1 MASTYK
7 QFLAS
12 PNSSLLAE
20 GATLHYITTT
30 TSVRGATDIIKHY
43 STLRKQV
50 NKTGEEILEVIDG
63 KNVVAF
69 QIKTSLTFVTSG
81 GPYLPGLDDNFL
93 ADLDVALPIV
103 RHGSLTPRLPP
114 LCLDSFP
121 FCGDA
126 CDTHLVY
133 PLV

>member
-1 MASTYK
+1 MASTYQ

-30 TSVRGATDIIKHY
+30 TTVRGATEIIKHFT
-43 STLRKQV
+43 TLRNQV
-50 NKTGEEILEVIDG
+50 NKSGEQILETIDG

-69 QIKTSLTFVTSG
+69 QIKTSLTFITSG

-93 ADLDVALPIV
+93 ADLEVHLPIV
-103 RHGSLTPRLPP
+103 RHHRATSLMS
-114 LCLDSFP
+114 CLASP
-121 FCGDA
+121 
-126 CDTHLVY
+126 
-133 PLV
+133 